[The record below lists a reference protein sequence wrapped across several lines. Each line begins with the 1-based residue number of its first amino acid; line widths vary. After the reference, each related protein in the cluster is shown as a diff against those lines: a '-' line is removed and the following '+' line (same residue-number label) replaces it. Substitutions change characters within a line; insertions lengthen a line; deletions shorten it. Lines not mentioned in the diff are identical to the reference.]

1 MSVVARTGGQVLTVS
16 AIVLPRL
23 TVYVGVTRSATK
35 EWKHLQD
42 LELAD
47 PGFAAAG
54 GIDLLFGAEV
64 YAAILGPG
72 VRKGGTG
79 EPIAQQTSL
88 GWIVSE
94 SMSTAASHG
103 VASLH
108 QCSVDEPLSALVR
121 RFWEQEEVQQPA
133 PSLTPEER
141 ECEELFART
150 HTRTG
155 EGRYVVRL
163 PVASPLPDL
172 SATRAAAA
180 GMLNRMECRFAQDTC
195 LEELYKEFMKEYERL
210 GHMTLVERAVKG
222 EERVVY
228 LPHHGVLKESSAT
241 TKLRVVFNGSQ
252 LVNGGECLNSQ
263 VLTGPNLLPPLADI
277 LLKWRRHRYAFIADI
292 EKMYR
297 QILVHEEDRDLQ
309 RILWRSGTGGDI
321 QEFRLNT
328 VTYGLAYAPFL
339 AMRSLHQLANEY
351 HQYPEGASV
360 LRQDTYM
367 DDILFGADI
376 LEAALN
382 KRDEL
387 IKLCRAGGFPLKKWT
402 ANSPLLLADLPPED
416 RLPLDLRSVTRLDE
430 IHAGIAMEPEDR
442 QLFLRCPKPRADS
455 NNEKDS
461 PITNRSTFRSTRL
474 VGTYD
479 RPCKDRHP
487 IRVAAGARLGHSV
500 AGERC

>member
-1 MSVVARTGGQVLTVS
+1 MREEVAT
-16 AIVLPRL
+16 
-23 TVYVGVTRSATK
+23 
-35 EWKHLQD
+35 
-42 LELAD
+42 
-47 PGFAAAG
+47 
-54 GIDLLFGAEV
+54 
-64 YAAILGPG
+64 
-72 VRKGGTG
+72 
-79 EPIAQQTSL
+79 
-88 GWIVSE
+88 
-94 SMSTAASHG
+94 
-103 VASLH
+103 H
-108 QCSVDEPLSALVR
+108 QCNVGDSLSALVR
-121 RFWEQEEVQQPA
+121 RFWEQEELP
-133 PSLTPEER
+133 PSSVPLTSEEQ
-141 ECEELFART
+141 ECEELFLRT
-150 HTRTG
+150 HSRSP
-155 EGRYVVRL
+155 EGRYIVRL
-163 PVASPLPDL
+163 PVTAPLPNL
-172 SATRAAAA
+172 AETRKAAAA
-180 GMLNRMECRFAQDTC
+180 SLMRMEKRFLKDSNFRD
-195 LEELYKEFMKEYERL
+195 LYRDFMETYL
-210 GHMTLVERAVKG
+210 QLNHMSEISENLPPPGQVC
-222 EERVVY
+222 Y
-228 LPHHGVLKESSAT
+228 LPHHGVLREASTST
-241 TKLRVVFNGSQ
+241 RLRVVFNGSWR
-252 LVNGGECLNSQ
+252 NSRGFTLNQYLS
-263 VLTGPNLLPPLADI
+263 TGKNLLPPLADV
-277 LLKWRRHRYAFIADI
+277 LLRWRLHRYALAADI